1 MASKEN
7 HDICWL
13 KPIVTERT
21 NFICCLLLIPRSHS
35 NAIKKDILAMTTI
48 EKALAKQKLAKQAE
62 TASNEKETMNSS
74 KTSSIPFETSPI
86 TTLSKDKIILNG
98 DRLNER
104 GFIYSPDSAHHIQE
118 EFRHIKRKLLN
129 NAFGL
134 ASKTLNNSNLIMVSS
149 SHPNEGKTY
158 VAINLALSI
167 ALEQDKT
174 VLLIDADVLRPSLHR
189 ELEFD
194 SKKGLLEYLLAE
206 VESLSD
212 IIYSTNIDN
221 LKLVPAGKP
230 HHLTNELLASERM
243 ESLAKELAERY
254 PDRIVIFDCPPVL
267 GVTETPVLSDL
278 VGQALIVVEESKTK
292 TDDVKSALN
301 QLNSDIALGLV
312 MNKTIRSKKDI
323 YGYYGYGYGRKNQ

>member
-1 MASKEN
+1 MS
-7 HDICWL
+7 
-13 KPIVTERT
+13 
-21 NFICCLLLIPRSHS
+21 
-35 NAIKKDILAMTTI
+35 TI
-48 EKALAKQKLAKQAE
+48 EKALAKKKLAKQDTITE
-62 TASNEKETMNSS
+62 QNEKEAV
-74 KTSSIPFETSPI
+74 EI
-86 TTLSKDKIILNG
+86 TPRPLGIDKHEAPNADSDKIILNG
-98 DRLNER
+98 ERLNER

-149 SHPNEGKTY
+149 SHPNEGKTF

-174 VLLIDADVLRPSLHR
+174 VLLVDADVLRPSLHK

-194 SKKGLLEYLLAE
+194 SKKGLLEYLLSE
-206 VESLSD
+206 VPSLSD

-221 LKLVPAGKP
+221 LKLIPAGRP

-243 ESLAKELAERY
+243 ENLAKELAERY

-278 VGQALIVVEESKTK
+278 VGQALVVVEESKTK
-292 TDDVKSALN
+292 TDDVKTAVS

-312 MNKTIRSKKDI
+312 MNKTIRSKKEG